1 MGWTL
6 SFNRSVR
13 IEARRERITGDAG
26 AVTGREVLRR
36 SGVVRWMARRLAD
49 ARDPGRIRHPL
60 ADLLRTALLLVAQG
74 RRDHNDAAAFG
85 SDPAF
90 RLAVSGRAGTAP
102 LDKGRGLA
110 SQPTLSRLVSAL
122 SGKGNTRV
130 LREGLARFAGWRLR
144 AMNNGRL
151 PRRLVIDLDSLPAEV
166 HGEQPGS
173 EWNGYYHARI
183 YHPLVASAG
192 ATGDI
197 LDVRLR
203 KGRVHTAEGGL
214 EFITEVLDRA
224 ERLLCGKAT
233 VRFDAGYPGEA
244 LMSALEARGTHYV
257 ARVRKNA
264 VLDRLALPA
273 IGALAY
279 EALAGRL
286 RDGDDSGT
294 WTCELDEPYR
304 AKSWSRARRVVQV
317 LVEQPGELFP
327 RSFWLLTS
335 LPADKVTAE
344 DLLAMYRQRGKA
356 EGHMGELMSVVN
368 PALSSSPRPKRHYR
382 GQAVET
388 PGASVD
394 AFACNQARL
403 LLAVFGYQI
412 MHAQRAVLERAT
424 GTGWSL
430 RRLLE
435 RVLRAP
441 ARFTVSGRRIAM
453 IASAASSHWQL
464 LVRRL
469 RLLPGPAG

>member
-1 MGWTL
+1 
-6 SFNRSVR
+6 
-13 IEARRERITGDAG
+13 
-26 AVTGREVLRR
+26 
-36 SGVVRWMARRLAD
+36 
-49 ARDPGRIRHPL
+49 
-60 ADLLRTALLLVAQG
+60 
-74 RRDHNDAAAFG
+74 
-85 SDPAF
+85 
-90 RLAVSGRAGTAP
+90 
-102 LDKGRGLA
+102 
-110 SQPTLSRLVSAL
+110 
-122 SGKGNTRV
+122 
-130 LREGLARFAGWRLR
+130 
-144 AMNNGRL
+144 MNNGRL

-273 IGALAY
+273 IDALAY
-279 EALAGRL
+279 EALAGRP

-335 LPADKVTAE
+335 LSAGQVTGE
-344 DLLAMYRQRGKA
+344 ELLAMYRQRVKA

-368 PALSSSPRPKRHYR
+368 LGVVVVAPSEAPLPRPGGRDPRDPAWTPSPATRHACCSPSSATR
-382 GQAVET
+382 SCT
-388 PGASVD
+388 PSAPSSNARPAPGGA
-394 AFACNQARL
+394 
-403 LLAVFGYQI
+403 
-412 MHAQRAVLERAT
+412 
-424 GTGWSL
+424 
-430 RRLLE
+430 
-435 RVLRAP
+435 
-441 ARFTVSGRRIAM
+441 
-453 IASAASSHWQL
+453 
-464 LVRRL
+464 
-469 RLLPGPAG
+469 